1 MTGLAVMVGGAFGA
15 LARYLSNVLFQLLLG
30 GSPLAGYPFST
41 LTVNL
46 VGSFALS
53 FLFFANYFGIPNSIK
68 LAIGTGFIGAFTT
81 FSTFELE
88 TLQLVQKGEY
98 VLAFLYVIGSVL
110 FGFGAVLL
118 GRFLALQLTS

>member
-1 MTGLAVMVGGAFGA
+1 VAVLAVMLGGALGA
-15 LARYLSNVLFQLLLG
+15 LSRYLCNLLFQVALE
-30 GSPLAGYPFST
+30 GSRFAGYPFAT
-41 LTVNL
+41 FGVNML
-46 VGSFALS
+46 GSFVLS
-53 FLFFANYFGIPNSIK
+53 FLFFGNYFGLPNAWK

-98 VLAFLYVIGSVL
+98 VWAGLYVVGSVV

-118 GRFLALQLTS
+118 GRSVALLLR